1 MLVLVPT
8 REDVLAIRSIE
19 EAFDLSTPRV
29 TKREVALVRVAAAE
43 GLIRLT
49 SHADDALDDEA
60 IAEEIVWET
69 IQRGKASSKDRDERF
84 GRQIGL
90 NFDSSERSLRDR
102 LRVKVSWGLGYFIAT
117 VHTL

>member
-19 EAFDLSTPRV
+19 EAFDLSTTKVR
-29 TKREVALVRVAAAE
+29 KREVALIRVAEAE

-49 SHADDALDDEA
+49 DHAERACDDESV
-60 IAEEIVWET
+60 AEELVWEVV
-69 IQRGKASSKDRDERF
+69 QRGKARSKDVDACG

-90 NFDSSERSLRDR
+90 NFDGQADR
-102 LRVKVSWGLGYFIAT
+102 RRIRVKVSWQMRYFVAT